1 MKKFP
6 FRLGLFAFASFSSA
20 LHAGVSFYVDNAS
33 GFNAAASTLEFKG
46 IENWEESTLGAGLLS
61 SLNDPLAPSVGN
73 GTFPTGTNPA
83 AGISVQSNTSENGPS
98 SVSPRGSSGLAVISA
113 GYIGSP
119 SDQVGTYVYGD
130 SFDIIVNPS
139 GNYSGAVSLNSLYYH
154 GSATTSTSNPGT
166 VRVRVYDASNTL
178 LGTQDLAGVNSS
190 GASFL
195 GIVATAGSNIR
206 RINIASTL
214 DPINS
219 GTGADN
225 ISVFGSVLPIPEP
238 AVTSL
243 AVFGVLGLT
252 RRRRV

>member
-6 FRLGLFAFASFSSA
+6 FRLGLFAFTSFSSA
-20 LHAGVSFYVDNAS
+20 LHAGVSFYVDNSA

-46 IENWEESTLGAGLLS
+46 IENWEESTLGA
-61 SLNDPLAPSVGN
+61 SLISFLDDPLTPSIGK

-83 AGISVQSNTSENGPS
+83 AGVSVQSNTLGNSPS
-98 SVSPRGSSGLAVISA
+98 SASPRGSNGLAVISA
-113 GYIGSP
+113 GYFGAP
-119 SDQVGTYVYGD
+119 SDQVGPNVFGD

-166 VRVRVYDASNTL
+166 VTVRVYDASNTL
-178 LGTQDLAGVNSS
+178 LGTQDLAGVNYS

-214 DPINS
+214 EPANS
-219 GTGADN
+219 ATGADN

-243 AVFGVLGLT
+243 AILGAMGLL
-252 RRRRV
+252 RRRRA